1 MRRST
6 MLLTVRVLR
15 LFAANL
21 KFYEHSLSNCCL
33 RQHRSRS
40 AADAGTRRVAHTGP
54 ALKNE
59 MMLPAVLDPW
69 AGHAR

>member
-1 MRRST
+1 LPSKV
-6 MLLTVRVLR
+6 LTVR

-21 KFYEHSLSNCCL
+21 KFYEHSLSNRRL
-33 RQHRSRS
+33 RQ
-40 AADAGTRRVAHTGP
+40 RRAGP

-69 AGHAR
+69 AAHNCRATILYIWQRPVQTALT